1 MQVLMFAVVL
11 AATNSVSE
19 LPTVIVEASR
29 LEASKTEIASH
40 VDVIDRSAIDSSGAA
55 NTVELLEKRANI
67 FIRKQNSNPAQAQ
80 VAMRGYG
87 ANGFGRVKILVD
99 GEELNN
105 ADMLP
110 QELMRVPLASVR
122 KVEVLHGPQTV
133 LHGGEAS
140 AGVIN
145 IESGEEGM
153 GNGERGMGKT
163 EVEAR
168 GGSWGAAGAH
178 FGTRGNGEWGIGNG
192 KICYFADVDFER
204 SDGWRDNSWYEIWSA
219 KGGIKE
225 RFEDGSWWAL
235 RAFYSN
241 TQYGLPGGIYKEGNG
256 EWGMGN
262 GELGMGNG
270 GWKERAREAEDNSSK
285 ARNDVYGVNLSG
297 KLVIDDE
304 QYLTGAFSFRER
316 QSKSYGYLEY
326 DVFTFGGKAQYT
338 WDTDVNRL
346 DVGTDLKFDLMDV
359 NGYDARTMSGGDNDF
374 KRFCGAL
381 FVRDEVKLGEAWSI
395 FAGARGEWW
404 WNRNEFDDHMRRGT
418 ESAPYHG
425 EAAGEAGV
433 VWRPEDGMKVFAKWT
448 RFYHAPLADEMFSS
462 YGVPNMGLKPESGH
476 NFELGFDWTFLDDFN
491 FNITGFHS
499 ELDDEIM
506 YMNYANRNA
515 EDHTARSGFETSLT
529 WAKEKV
535 GSAGVL
541 YSYTYARFTDGDYD
555 GNDVPLVPRQLC
567 RVFGEY
573 YLTDWLAVNGGVR
586 FVGEQRYGGDFAA
599 EGGWMPS
606 YTIFDVG
613 VKAKLTWG
621 WLDGFTISLTI
632 DNLFDK
638 RYFDYGEYFGSH
650 YIYPA
655 AARSFMITVRYEF

>member
-1 MQVLMFAVVL
+1 MFAAVF

-67 FIRKQNSNPAQAQ
+67 FIRKHNSNPAQAQ

-133 LHGGEAS
+133 LHGGDAS

-145 IESGEEGM
+145 IESGDEAGC
-153 GNGERGMGKT
+153 KS

-178 FGTRGNGEWGIGNG
+178 FGARGGVGRGAPPS
-192 KICYFADVDFER
+192 KISYFADADFER
-204 SDGWRDNSWYEIWSA
+204 SDGWRDNSWYEIWSV

-235 RAFYSN
+235 KAFYSN
-241 TQYGLPGGIYKEGNG
+241 TQYGLPGGIYKDGSGIRDQGAGSSEQ
-256 EWGMGN
+256 
-262 GELGMGNG
+262 

-285 ARNDVYGVNLSG
+285 ARNDVYGVNLTG
-297 KLVIDDE
+297 KLVINDE
-304 QYLTGAFSFRER
+304 QYLTAALSFRER
-316 QSKSYGYLEY
+316 QSTSYGYLEY

-346 DVGTDLKFDLMDV
+346 DIGTDLKFDLMDV
-359 NGYDARTMSGGDNDF
+359 NGYDAKTMSGGDNDF
-374 KRFCGAL
+374 QRFCGAL
-381 FVRDEVKLGEAWSI
+381 FARDEVKLGEAWSI

-404 WNRNEFDDHMRRGT
+404 WNRNEFDDHITRREGAAET
-418 ESAPYHG
+418 F

-515 EDHTARSGFETSLT
+515 EDRTARTGFETSLT

-541 YSYTYARFTDGDYD
+541 YSYTYARFTEGDYD

-567 RVFGEY
+567 RAFGEY
-573 YLTDWLAVNGGVR
+573 YIVDWLAVNGGVR

-613 VKAKLTWG
+613 VKAKPTWG
-621 WLDGFTISLTI
+621 WLEGLTISLTI